1 MIIALFLPIVS
12 LLVFLYSYLWTD
24 LAIILMTAETK
35 PWIIDF
41 FANQS
46 KLAGDKILLSNL
58 LILFVLVLTGLQIY
72 LVYKKQNPGFLLKFL
87 IFSSF
92 IFAVSFPFLSKD
104 LFSYLFGAKILWVYH
119 QNPYMV
125 IPETFRNIDL
135 WLGFTHWT
143 HREYVYGPIA
153 LLFSL
158 IPMITFGASRFILIF
173 FGYKILNWFV
183 FVVTG
188 LFLYKFYKNKS
199 KVFFVWFLN
208 PFLIFEF
215 LINSHNDLLMISL
228 FVISV
233 VLAYTKKVLSFVFFV
248 TSILT
253 KFVSALFFPLLI
265 IKNNQL
271 PFLSKLLVLAMLM
284 GFGVKLPQ
292 LQPWYYTWI
301 YFTLPFANFRRIS
314 YVLIFLLQAFVL
326 LIKYYPFVKTTF
338 WDGVPQLEKFHFL
351 AILIPL
357 LVLLIEAKKI
367 KKDLFSFVL
376 NEKEG
381 LIKQA

>member
-1 MIIALFLPIVS
+1 MIVALFLLMVS

-41 FANQS
+41 FANQG
-46 KLAGDKILLSNL
+46 KIAGDKILLSNL

-72 LVYKKQNPGFLLKFL
+72 LVYKKQNPGLILKFL

-119 QNPYMV
+119 QNPYLV
-125 IPETFRNIDL
+125 IPETFRSVDL

-183 FVVTG
+183 FVATG

-199 KVFFVWFLN
+199 KVLFVWFLN

-228 FVISV
+228 FIISV
-233 VLAYTKKVLSFVFFV
+233 VLSHSKKVLSFVFFV
-248 TSILT
+248 ASIIT

-271 PFLSKLLVLAMLM
+271 PLLSKLLALAMLI
-284 GFGVKLPQ
+284 GFGVKLSQ

-301 YFTLPFANFRRIS
+301 YFALPFANFKKVS
-314 YVLIFLLQAFVL
+314 LALIFTLQAFVL
-326 LIKYYPFVKTTF
+326 IIKYYPFVKTTF

-357 LVLLIEAKKI
+357 LVLLIEVKKI

-376 NEKEG
+376 KEKKG
-381 LIKQA
+381 LIKPE